1 MEARKQNEEEGAR
14 ERETEREGKEGQR
27 EREGGKE
34 GGKEEERKRKNP
46 HAPLK
51 CHFYLFLFFGST
63 AGVLPLEPST

>member
-14 ERETEREGKEGQR
+14 ERETEREGKEGKR
-27 EREGGKE
+27 ERE